1 LTVFSDLAPLAS
13 PDIDGACLLSEEAG
27 WNQTAEDWNV
37 FIEHG
42 STFGVRRAGVLVASA
57 AALPYG
63 NSFGFI
69 SMVLVTRAHRHLG
82 LATQLVNACVDRLCA
97 HGLKPVLDATEAG
110 RPVYRR
116 LGFTD
121 VFMLHRW
128 KGMATGTAAPSAL
141 PTVDELAPI
150 DAVGFGAERHFLLRS
165 FLSRA
170 GCQAIRA
177 KDGFSLARPGRHA
190 MHIGPVVADSET
202 QAIMLIQALLDHFI
216 GPVIIDAQSRWTGP
230 AAFLQQ
236 RGFSL
241 QRSFMRMALDCVKPF
256 GDPSRLFA
264 AAGPEFG

>member
-1 LTVFSDLAPLAS
+1 MCSDLAPLSAA
-13 PDIDGACLLSEEAG
+13 DIDGACRLSEEAG
-27 WNQTAEDWNV
+27 WNQTGEDWNV
-37 FIEHG
+37 FIQHG
-42 STFGVRRAGVLVASA
+42 STFGLRRSGTLVATA

-63 NSFGFI
+63 SGFGFI
-69 SMVLVTRAHRHLG
+69 AMVLVTQADRHRG
-82 LATQLVNACVDRLCA
+82 LATQLVNACVNLLCA

-110 RPVYRR
+110 RPVYRK

-121 VFMLHRW
+121 AFMLQRW
-128 KGMATGTAAPSAL
+128 KGTATGTAVPLAL

-150 DAVGFGAERHFLLRS
+150 DAVGFGAERRFLLKS
-165 FLSRA
+165 FLSRT

-177 KDGFSLARPGRHA
+177 GNGFALARPGRHA

-202 QAIMLIQALLDHFI
+202 QAILLVQALLDRLV
-216 GPVIIDAQSRWTGP
+216 GPVIIDIQSSWTSL
-230 AAFLQQ
+230 ATFLRQ
-236 RGFSL
+236 RGFHP